1 MGSSAC
7 CRAGVR
13 LSANSRDLRYI
24 APKPPETTMT
34 AKQCFPLR
42 LWRTAL
48 GVFAAFAAFAAHGA
62 DYPAPQEGSWIAKD
76 FRFHTGQVLAELRI
90 HYVTVGAA
98 TGEPVLI
105 LHGTTGSAKSMLTP
119 AFAGELFGA
128 GQPLDASRYYIII
141 PDAIG
146 TGQTAKPSDG
156 LRASFPRYNYDDMV
170 DAQHR
175 LVKEHLGV
183 KHLRAVMGNSMG
195 GMQTW
200 MWGMK
205 YPGEM
210 DALVP
215 MASQPAEM
223 SSRNWMMRRLI
234 VDSIRND
241 PEWNDGNYKKQPRSA
256 QFASVFFGIATS
268 GGSLAT
274 YKAAPTRAQ
283 ADRILDARLTAPF
296 PLDANDVLY
305 QWDSSGDY
313 NPSAGLERIQAAVL
327 AINSADDERNP
338 PETGIM
344 DRAMKRLA
352 NGSYYLIPASDQTAG
367 HGTTGQARWYKA
379 QLALFLTAAPRRG
392 R

>member
-1 MGSSAC
+1 MMAKLYSPISFW
-7 CRAGVR
+7 RAAV
-13 LSANSRDLRYI
+13 
-24 APKPPETTMT
+24 
-34 AKQCFPLR
+34 CVCV
-42 LWRTAL
+42 AL
-48 GVFAAFAAFAAHGA
+48 AAWAAHAA

-76 FRFHTGQVLAELRI
+76 FRFHTGQVMPELRI
-90 HYVTVGAA
+90 NYVTVGAP

-105 LHGTTGSAKSMLTP
+105 LHGTTGSARSMLTP
-119 AFAGELFGA
+119 GFAGELFGA

-146 TGQTAKPSDG
+146 TGKSTKPSDG
-156 LRASFPRYNYDDMV
+156 LRANFPQYNYDDMV
-170 DAQHR
+170 DAQYR

-200 MWGMK
+200 IWGVK
-205 YPGEM
+205 HPGEM
-210 DALVP
+210 DALIP

-223 SSRNWMMRRLI
+223 SSRNWMLRRLI
-234 VDSIRND
+234 IDSIRND
-241 PEWNDGNYKKQPRSA
+241 PEWNNGNYTKQPRSA

-268 GGSLAT
+268 GGTLAT

-283 ADRILDARLTAPF
+283 ADKILDARLNGPY
-296 PLDANDVLY
+296 PLDANDALY
-305 QWDSSGDY
+305 QWASSADY
-313 NPSAGLERIQAAVL
+313 NPAPGLERIQAAVL

-352 NGSYYLIPASDQTAG
+352 NGSYYLIPASEQTAG
-367 HGTTGQARWYKA
+367 HGTTGQAKWYKA
-379 QLALFLTAAPRRG
+379 QLAQFLATAPRRG